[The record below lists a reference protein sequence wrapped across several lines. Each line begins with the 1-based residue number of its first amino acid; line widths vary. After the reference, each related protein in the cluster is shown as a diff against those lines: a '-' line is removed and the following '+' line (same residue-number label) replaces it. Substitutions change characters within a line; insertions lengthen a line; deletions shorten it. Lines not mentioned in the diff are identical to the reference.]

1 MQTLTAAVTR
11 PGEIAG
17 IKVVDADT
25 HLTEPHELWTSR
37 APLRFRDR
45 VPQVKRVD
53 GVATWMFGDTVM
65 GRAGAGGVV
74 KRDGSKSRGSEF
86 IGWDFEDAH
95 AGASSVGPRLEVM
108 DELGIWA
115 QIVYPNV
122 VGFGGQ
128 RLAQARDPEIGNLC
142 VRIWNDAMAEL
153 QEASGQRIFP
163 MALLPWWDLDA
174 TVAEVRRIK
183 DLGLK
188 GVNTNADPQNEGFPD
203 LGEGH
208 WDPLWAV
215 LADLELPLNFHI
227 GASVQQSTYF
237 GTTPWPSHTDD
248 EKLALGSAMMYL
260 GNARVIGNL
269 IYSGVLERFPT
280 LSVVSVESG
289 VGWIPFVLEA
299 LDYQIQETSPGTME
313 RLTMKPSEYFRRQ
326 MYACFWFEERS
337 IVSTIEAVGV
347 DNCLFETDFPHPTC
361 LYPDPLARVSVSLA
375 DVDDTFRAKV
385 LSENAARVYSLPLN
399 S

>member
-1 MQTLTAAVTR
+1 MSTATAAA
-11 PGEIAG
+11 GGSIEMAG

-25 HLTEPHELWTSR
+25 HLTEPHDLWTAR
-37 APLRFRDR
+37 APRAMVDR
-45 VPQVKRVD
+45 VPQVRDVN
-53 GVATWMFGDTVM
+53 GVASWTFGDAVL
-65 GRAGAGGVV
+65 GRASAGGVV

-86 IGWDFEDAH
+86 IGWSFEDAH
-95 AGASSVGPRLEVM
+95 LGASSVAPRLEVM
-108 DELGIWA
+108 DALGIWA

-128 RLAQARDPEIGNLC
+128 RLAQVRDPEIANLS
-142 VRIWNDAMAEL
+142 VRIWNDAMAEI
-153 QEASGQRIFP
+153 QTDSGQRLFP
-163 MALLPWWDLDA
+163 MALLPWWDLEA
-174 TVAEVRRIK
+174 TVTEVRRIK
-183 DLGLK
+183 ELGLK

-203 LGEGH
+203 LGDNH

-215 LADLELPLNFHI
+215 LSDLGLPLNFHI

-269 IYSGVLERFPT
+269 IYAGVLERFPS
-280 LSVVSVESG
+280 LQVVSVESG

-313 RLTMKPSEYFRRQ
+313 RLSMKPSEYFRRQ
-326 MYACFWFEERS
+326 MYACFWFEEHS
-337 IVSTIEAVGV
+337 IVSTIESVGV
-347 DNCLFETDFPHPTC
+347 DNCMFETDFPHPTC
-361 LYPDPLARVSVSLA
+361 LYPDPLARVAVSLA
-375 DVDDTFRAKV
+375 GVDDTFRAKV
-385 LSENAARVYSLPLN
+385 MSGNAKRVYSLPLD
-399 S
+399 